1 MNPTSFL
8 VTRRLLRSSIVAV
21 AWVAIAAAPALAQT
35 FTWDGGGASGVW
47 SDGSNWDGDSAP
59 AASTTAAVIFAG
71 STNTTTSN
79 DIADLTLSGITFD
92 AAAAAFTLGGG
103 TATLAGDITF
113 SGLPAEAVAHT
124 ISMPLVVD
132 GTRTMRRRKVS

>member
-21 AWVAIAAAPALAQT
+21 AWVALAAAPAFAQS
-35 FTWDGGGASGVW
+35 TWDGGGSSGDW
-47 SDGSNWDGDSAP
+47 SDGPNWDGDSAP

-113 SGLPAEAVAHT
+113 SGLPAAAVAHT